1 MPNGQP
7 TTERPKSPRPT
18 PTLQRAHNGGM
29 IRSLRAFRPGW
40 LAWSASALSAGAVAL
55 ALWPVASLAQAQ
67 PEQAAEPSTDAPQSE
82 VPKPW
87 RGLPTVAEASGY
99 KATSRDADVQK
110 FLTDLKSATPRAKLI
125 EIGKTLEGRSLTMA
139 LIADPPLEIDDPR
152 TRAPDLRAAA
162 RAIEKSGKV
171 LVLAIGNIH
180 GGEVDAKE
188 ALLALARE
196 LALPEKQ
203 DVLKHVVVALLPN
216 YNADGNERIAKDTRP
231 GQVGP
236 EDGQGQRENAQGL
249 DLNRDFVKLEAPE
262 TRALVRAMNI
272 LDPAIFIDGHT
283 TNGSFHRY
291 PLTFAIGN
299 HPAGDRGVYEYAK
312 DKLIPDLQKRAKA
325 GVPVAG
331 GQGTLAAK
339 GFDTFWY
346 GNYEQ
351 SHTQWRDFA
360 ADPRYSTNYAG
371 LRGRIAVLTEAYNYI
386 TYQERIEAQHA
397 FIRAVIE
404 HAAANKDAIKDLVKK
419 ADEAGA
425 KLPEHRLET
434 GATDQGSVAT
444 GQGGDAKAEDALA
457 LRAKAAAWPD
467 KVTTL
472 GFDETEGAPRDEKKH
487 PTAPKEYEVELW
499 TKWEGTLSTPRAW
512 TYVLPADV
520 PGATAIAEVL
530 QRHGIAVEE
539 LREETQVEV
548 EVLKLSGLSKA
559 RPFQNHEIV
568 TAASAE
574 RHVEWRSLKPG
585 TFVVRGAQKRG
596 ILAGYLLEPLAS
608 DGLFAW
614 NFFDA
619 AIGAQSG
626 TAAEFPVLR
635 VLGPTPMLSTAIVP
649 LAEDREPSAPITF
662 ERLWSEGN
670 WKDRSAPNLGG
681 SPAGGMQWLEEED
694 GKDGKASAHWLT
706 RRDGKVWKV
715 EARTG
720 KATIALDAKGMSEA
734 LAKLPTIAE
743 DRSKGLADG
752 WLGKTDKARSVALLD
767 HENDLYAAKLDGSQ
781 AVRLTSTPDDERGAS
796 ISPDGQFAAYVKGFN
811 VHVVDVATQRERAL
825 TSDGTPGSGDIR
837 NGWLSWVYFEEVFGR
852 RWTSLWWSPDSK
864 RLAYLRTDESM
875 VPKFPIV
882 NAVPKGQVLEQERY
896 PQPGQNNPHVTVWT
910 VPASGGAPSQCDLS
924 DYDPGHYI
932 VQRVAWWP
940 DGKNVYIAVTNRV
953 QNWADILS
961 FPAGGGKGKKLMRLT
976 TGAWIDND
984 VLDPVFLDDGS
995 FLLLVD
1001 ASGRRH
1007 IEKFSRDG
1015 KRLGTLTSG
1024 AWDVRT
1030 IEGIDRVGKGVLFS
1044 AYKDARIATNLYRAS
1059 LEPLA
1064 SSPSPAPEAPAAA
1077 SGEVRPASEP
1087 AASAP
1092 AQAAPEPE
1100 IFRLTHEPGVHNV
1113 NVSPDGSMFIDTW
1126 STIDTPARVTLR
1138 STADG
1143 SAIRILDTNPVHSLL
1158 ESKLAPIEHVT
1169 IKTKDGVDLPG
1180 TVMRPIGFDASVK
1193 HPVWFMTYAGP
1204 MAPSV
1209 SDSWGSGRTGD
1220 QALASEG
1227 IIVFRADPRTSLISP
1242 ALAWTTYKQMGVQ
1255 ELEDIKACIEWIKA
1269 QPGVDPDRIGISGF
1283 SFGGYITA
1291 YAMTHSDLFA
1301 AGISGAPPTD
1311 WRDYDTIYTE
1321 RYMLTPQ
1328 ENPDGYDKTS
1338 VTRAA
1343 DKLHGELMLVHGMM
1357 DDNVHLLNTTRLVKA
1372 LQEANKQFEMMLYP
1386 ENRHGVGQSHWRKAE
1401 AAFIKRT
1408 MKPTPIA
1415 EVREERQTPA
1425 APAPPS
1431 SESQSPKEPIRGPGG
1446 PEPR

>member
-1 MPNGQP
+1 M
-7 TTERPKSPRPT
+7 
-18 PTLQRAHNGGM
+18 
-29 IRSLRAFRPGW
+29 
-40 LAWSASALSAGAVAL
+40 
-55 ALWPVASLAQAQ
+55 
-67 PEQAAEPSTDAPQSE
+67 
-82 VPKPW
+82 
-87 RGLPTVAEASGY
+87 PTVAEASGY
-99 KATSRDADVQK
+99 KATSRDVDVRK
-110 FLTDLKSATPRAKLI
+110 FLTDLAAASPRAKLI
-125 EIGKTLEGRSLTMA
+125 DIGQTLEGRALTMA
-139 LIADPPLEIDDPR
+139 IIADPPIDLADAR
-152 TRAPDLRAAA
+152 TGLPSLKVAAKS
-162 RAIEKSGKV
+162 IEKSGKV

-196 LALPEKQ
+196 LALPDKQ

-236 EDGQGQRENAQGL
+236 DDGQGQRENAQGL

-299 HPAGDRGVYEYAK
+299 HPAGDRAVYDYAK
-312 DKLIPDLQKRAKA
+312 DKLIPDLQKRAKD
-325 GVPVAG
+325 GVPAAG
-331 GQGTLAAK
+331 AEGTLAAK

-346 GNYEQ
+346 GNYENN
-351 SHTQWRDFA
+351 HTQWHDFA
-360 ADPRYSTNYAG
+360 ADPRYATNYAG

-386 TYQERIEAQHA
+386 TYRERIEAQHA
-397 FIRAVIE
+397 FIRAIID
-404 HAAANKDAIKDLVKK
+404 HAAANKDTIRDLVKK
-419 ADEAGA
+419 ADETDA
-425 KLPEHRLET
+425 KVPEHRLET
-434 GATDQGSVAT
+434 GATVKNESAT
-444 GQGGDAKAEDALA
+444 HHNATSAIGGLA
-457 LRAKAAAWPD
+457 LRAKAAPWPD

-472 GFDETEGAPRDEKKH
+472 GFDESEGAPRDQKKH
-487 PTAPKEYEVELW
+487 PTTPKDYEVELW
-499 TKWEGTLSTPRAW
+499 TKWEASLSTQRAW
-512 TYVLPADV
+512 AYVLPAEA
-520 PGATAIAEVL
+520 PGASAIAEVL
-530 QRHGIAVEE
+530 QRHGITVEE
-539 LREETQVEV
+539 LREETQLEV
-548 EVLKLSGLSKA
+548 QTLKLTGLSKA
-559 RPFQNHEIV
+559 KPFQNHEIV

-574 RHVEWRSLKPG
+574 PRIEWRSLKPG
-585 TFVVRGAQKRG
+585 ALIIRGSQKRG
-596 ILAGYLLEPLAS
+596 VLASYLLEPLAS

-619 AIGAQSG
+619 AITAQPG
-626 TAAEFPVLR
+626 TDADFPVLR
-635 VLGPTPMLSTAIVP
+635 VLSPTPVLSTPIVP
-649 LAEDREPSAPITF
+649 LTADLESPAPISF
-662 ERLWSEGN
+662 ERLWSEGA
-670 WKDRSAPNLGG
+670 WKDRTAPNLAG

-694 GKDGKASAHWLT
+694 GKDGKASTHWLL
-706 RRDGKVWKV
+706 RRDSKVWKV
-715 EARTG
+715 EAKTG
-720 KATIALDAKGMSEA
+720 RATLALDPKGMSEA

-743 DRSKGLADG
+743 DRSKGLADS

-781 AVRLTSTPDDERGAS
+781 AVRLTSTPDDERGAT
-796 ISPDGQFAAYVKGFN
+796 ISPDGQFAAYVKDFN

-825 TSDGTPGSGDIR
+825 TRDGTPGSGDIR

-882 NAVPKGQVLEQERY
+882 NAVPRNQILEQERY
-896 PQPGQNNPHVTVWT
+896 PQPGQPNPHVTVWT
-910 VPASGGAPSQCDLS
+910 VPASGGAPSECDLS
-924 DYDPGHYI
+924 DYDTGQYI

-940 DGKNVYIAVTNRV
+940 DAKNVYVAVTNRV

-961 FPAGGGKGKKLMRLT
+961 FPAAGGKAKKMMRLT

-995 FLLLVD
+995 FLLLID
-1001 ASGRRH
+1001 SSGRRH
-1007 IEKFSRDG
+1007 IEKFARDG
-1015 KRLGTLTSG
+1015 KRLGVLTCG
-1024 AWDVRT
+1024 EWDVRT
-1030 IEGIDRVGKGVLFS
+1030 IEGVDRAGKAVLFS
-1044 AYKDARIATNLYRAS
+1044 AYKDSRIATNLYRAS
-1059 LEPLA
+1059 LEP
-1064 SSPSPAPEAPAAA
+1064 PAAPTPPTTPKPEPTQA
-1077 SGEVRPASEP
+1077 ESDAKP
-1087 AASAP
+1087 AAP
-1092 AQAAPEPE
+1092 PEPHDPHEPE
-1100 IFRLTHEPGVHNV
+1100 ITRLTHEPGSHSVS
-1113 NVSPDGSMFIDTW
+1113 VSPDGAMFIDTW
-1126 STIDTPARVTLR
+1126 STIDSPTRVTLR

-1143 SAIRILDTNPVHSLL
+1143 SRIRVLDTNPVHALL
-1158 ESKLAPIEHVT
+1158 EAKLAPIEHVT

-1180 TVMRPIGFDASVK
+1180 TVMRPIAFDPSVK

-1209 SDSWGSGRTGD
+1209 TDSWGGGRTSD

-1242 ALAWTTYKQMGVQ
+1242 KLAWTTYKQMGVQ

-1269 QPGVDPDRIGISGF
+1269 QPGVDPDRIGMSGF
-1283 SFGGYITA
+1283 SFGGYITG
-1291 YAMTHSDLFA
+1291 YAMTHCDLFA

-1328 ENPDGYDKTS
+1328 ENQGGYDKTS
-1338 VTRAA
+1338 VTKAA
-1343 DKLHGELMLVHGMM
+1343 DKLHGELMLVHGMI
-1357 DDNVHLLNTTRLVKA
+1357 DDNVHLLNTTRFVKA
-1372 LQEANKQFEMMLYP
+1372 LQDANKQFEMMLYP
-1386 ENRHGVGQSHWRKAE
+1386 ENRHGVGQSHWKKAE

-1415 EVREERQTPA
+1415 EVRDERQAPATPA
-1425 APAPPS
+1425 PVP
-1431 SESQSPKEPIRGPGG
+1431 SESQSPKDPIRGPGTTD
-1446 PEPR
+1446 RR